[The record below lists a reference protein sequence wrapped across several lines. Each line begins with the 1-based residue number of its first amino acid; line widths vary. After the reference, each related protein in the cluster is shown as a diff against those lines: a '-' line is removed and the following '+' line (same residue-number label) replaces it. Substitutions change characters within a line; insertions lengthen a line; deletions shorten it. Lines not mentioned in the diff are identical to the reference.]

1 MCFHDLYLFPGKHN
15 PRSYDLW
22 SKGPDKTDGT
32 ADDVGNWIEAAAQ
45 VDALLFAIE
54 NNVKW
59 VDPDTFRDGAVVA
72 LIKTG
77 QYNKAR
83 QVFTRL
89 AERVQRKG
97 SDLRVRMLGAAVDA
111 VTAATTTA
119 GSR

>member
-1 MCFHDLYLFPGKHN
+1 MLF
-15 PRSYDLW
+15 RSYT
-22 SKGPDKTDGT
+22 S
-32 ADDVGNWIEAAAQ
+32 VGDFLKAQHAPAEAVAAMTFMRAVSSYNWIEAAAQ

-59 VDPDTFRDGAVVA
+59 IDPDTFRDGAVVA